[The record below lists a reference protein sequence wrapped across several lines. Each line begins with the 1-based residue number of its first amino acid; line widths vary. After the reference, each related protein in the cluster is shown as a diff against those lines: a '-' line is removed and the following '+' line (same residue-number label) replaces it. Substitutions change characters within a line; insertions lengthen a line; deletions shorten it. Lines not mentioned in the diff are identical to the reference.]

1 VSISPDGDYLAF
13 DRRTDDNGLP
23 DVFVISTDGRRETP
37 VAQTPGRDAVVG
49 WSADG
54 AYLLLT
60 TERDGL
66 NGLWAQPMRDGR
78 PSGRPE
84 LLQADVSP
92 TPVGVTSSGD
102 AYFSVDPSTEGIY
115 IASGDLSSAT
125 FQVHGTRPIRGERP
139 EWSPDGTAI
148 AYADI
153 GRTRVRNV
161 IAIQDLASG
170 KTRRLELNDLNYLQ
184 HFVWTPDGR
193 AIIAKGQSRSGRPGL
208 FRIDAGTGEVA
219 TIALQPGQPTP
230 VSFIAP
236 MPWSTPE
243 AVAFIRL
250 RTTSPGRGPGIREPG
265 PDAPRVVLRD
275 VSSGDE
281 NELIDLSGEPWA
293 TFGMSMSPDRKF
305 AAARS
310 PGPTDFAPPAYAE
323 DPSSFVVAHDL
334 TSGRSRRIWTA
345 PFSQAFSGT
354 IGWLPDSSAVIVVKL
369 IEEGAGRREAWVVS
383 LDGSEPRKL
392 DLGLQNLLHTGL
404 QLSPDGRRMAI
415 MAGDRR
421 EREVQVL
428 SGIVPRA
435 RR

>member
-1 VSISPDGDYLAF
+1 MLAYTDYVNADANLIVRDLTTGLDRQVTTDATAPGNEVLEKAFSRDGRFVAYSFDSWELRLVDLTKDRPAPRTLFKQEERYNYVRPFDWSADGSRIAIEASRGRESAQVGYVTVDDGTFHALRTINWQGSSRVSISPDGDYLAF

-153 GRTRVRNV
+153 GRTRVTVHRPLST
-161 IAIQDLASG
+161 DHRSHG
-170 KTRRLELNDLNYLQ
+170 PS
-184 HFVWTPDGR
+184 FSR
-193 AIIAKGQSRSGRPGL
+193 AQSRRRSGSLVMASRAQRRP
-208 FRIDAGTGEVA
+208 
-219 TIALQPGQPTP
+219 PT
-230 VSFIAP
+230 
-236 MPWSTPE
+236 T
-243 AVAFIRL
+243 
-250 RTTSPGRGPGIREPG
+250 
-265 PDAPRVVLRD
+265 
-275 VSSGDE
+275 
-281 NELIDLSGEPWA
+281 
-293 TFGMSMSPDRKF
+293 
-305 AAARS
+305 
-310 PGPTDFAPPAYAE
+310 
-323 DPSSFVVAHDL
+323 
-334 TSGRSRRIWTA
+334 
-345 PFSQAFSGT
+345 
-354 IGWLPDSSAVIVVKL
+354 
-369 IEEGAGRREAWVVS
+369 
-383 LDGSEPRKL
+383 
-392 DLGLQNLLHTGL
+392 
-404 QLSPDGRRMAI
+404 
-415 MAGDRR
+415 
-421 EREVQVL
+421 
-428 SGIVPRA
+428 
-435 RR
+435 